1 MKRCTFTCPSKK
13 LGMTLLEVILALAI
27 LGGSVVVVGEMAR
40 FAFQN
45 ARTARDV
52 VQAELLAES
61 IMAKVQL
68 GIIPMESAFEVPVSL
83 QTTNL
88 LDTVQDTHAVSQ
100 DSVADILWLYS
111 LDIAD
116 IDTVYDLE
124 DNEIGYL
131 VEIAVT
137 VRRNLPRERQPVV
150 CRFVRWIA
158 LDPIVEEE
166 TEET

>member
-1 MKRCTFTCPSKK
+1 
-13 LGMTLLEVILALAI
+13 MTLLEVIIAIAI
-27 LGGSVVVVGEMAR
+27 LGGSVVVIGESAR

-61 IMAKVQL
+61 IVAKVQL
-68 GIIPMESAFEVPVSL
+68 GIIPMEPAFEVPVGL

-88 LDTVQDTHAVSQ
+88 LDIVQDTHAVSL
-100 DSVADILWLYS
+100 DNVADILWHYS

-150 CRFVRWIA
+150 CRLVRWLA

-166 TEET
+166 TEEM